1 MNKQD
6 CRKAFEKI
14 WDYAGTGK
22 LLAYPCRGE
31 DCKKV
36 VYKFRSREENL
47 TYYEIKLKGKNITL
61 NQIEVAKSKPKQ
73 VGTEYVIKET
83 LLKMPFKKYRDF
95 VRQYELLTPD
105 LRREVKE

>member
-22 LLAYPCRGE
+22 MLAYPCRGE

-36 VYKFRSREENL
+36 VYKFRSRKENL
-47 TYYEIKLKGKNITL
+47 THYEIKLKGNNITL
-61 NQIEVAKSKPKQ
+61 NEIEDTDPYETK
-73 VGTEYVIKET
+73 YIIKET
-83 LLKMPFKKYRDF
+83 LLKMPFKKYLDF
-95 VRQYELLTPD
+95 VRKYELLTPD
-105 LRREVKE
+105 LRREVSDE